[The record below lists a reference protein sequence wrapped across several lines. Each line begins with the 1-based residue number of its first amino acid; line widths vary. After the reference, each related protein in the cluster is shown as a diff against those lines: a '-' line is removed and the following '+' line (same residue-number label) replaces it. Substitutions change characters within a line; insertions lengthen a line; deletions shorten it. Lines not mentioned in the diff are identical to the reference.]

1 MMWYWGSGGGWGM
14 WIAGVLMM
22 VLFWGGIATLIVVLV
37 RSFSGARGSTGDT
50 AMEVLRRRLA
60 SGEITTDEYERIRKT
75 LQG

>member
-1 MMWYWGSGGGWGM
+1 MMWYWGAGGGWGM
-14 WIAGVLMM
+14 WIAGILMM
-22 VLFWGGIATLIVVLV
+22 LLFWGGIAALIVFLV
-37 RSFSGARGSTGDT
+37 RSFSGARGSSGDT